1 MKRIDIFLLICIILI
16 LVIATIYLFLDIV
29 FSSGIIYPSIDFRRE
44 LLIIGDVV
52 VVVFLGLM
60 FFEVLTNK
68 KK

>member
-52 VVVFLGLM
+52 VVFLGLM
-60 FFEVLTNK
+60 FFEILTNK